1 METMERDPA
10 YIAQQVKI
18 LRKMFQLTQEN
29 LAEAAGLT
37 TRTIEKVESG
47 RHRPDEQTLRSL
59 ARALK
64 MDVKVFEKPTPE
76 QEARTHAEMQRA
88 LRKMVLV
95 PTHPIHTAVDF
106 MNAFAQRH
114 AFRFDT
120 SKVDKEEALE
130 IAASIADYIR
140 NLDDIWDDSSMSQRL
155 DYARSVAALCKE
167 IERHGFVCYLGH
179 HGQKLV
185 EHGKPNNLHHMSYG
199 WIARCTLSR
208 VAALRRSF
216 AVHSP
221 QVANMPTAAAAM
233 TAVASQPRLLS
244 HGLSVN

>member
-10 YIAQQVKI
+10 YIALQVKF

-29 LAEAAGLT
+29 LAEAADLT

-64 MDVKVFEKPTPE
+64 PTPE

-88 LRKMVLV
+88 LREMVLV
-95 PTHPIHTAVDF
+95 PTNPIHTAVDF

-120 SKVDKEEALE
+120 SDVDKEEALE
-130 IAASIADYIR
+130 IAASISDYIR
-140 NLDDIWDDSSMSQRL
+140 DLDDIWDDSSMSQRL

-185 EHGKPNNLHHMSYG
+185 ERGKSTLVFDVGLMSIQRTEGPAGTRY
-199 WIARCTLSR
+199 
-208 VAALRRSF
+208 ALVQLEGALGVLGRSSSLPPEG
-216 AVHSP
+216 ATWPPS
-221 QVANMPTAAAAM
+221 
-233 TAVASQPRLLS
+233 
-244 HGLSVN
+244 